1 MVPLCQGGPGVGT
14 ASPGQGEDE
23 DEGEDTAE
31 SFREA
36 GWLW

>member
-1 MVPLCQGGPGVGT
+1 MVPVCQGGLGVGT

-23 DEGEDTAE
+23 DEGEDAAD